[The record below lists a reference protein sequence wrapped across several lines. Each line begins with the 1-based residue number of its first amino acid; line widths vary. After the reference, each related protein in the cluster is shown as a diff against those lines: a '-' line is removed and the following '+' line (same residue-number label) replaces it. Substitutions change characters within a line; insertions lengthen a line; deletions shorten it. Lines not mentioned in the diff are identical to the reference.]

1 MNFSIEY
8 IENLLNC
15 FTNNNE
21 NLLKEAEKTYLE
33 IENNYPEEISNILL
47 LILENNLNF
56 NLKFSSLIRL
66 KKIIFIYNNFE
77 FIIFNLFKLFLI
89 NYFLK

>member
-56 NLKFSSLIRL
+56 NLKFSSLIKL
-66 KKIIFIYNNFE
+66 KKIIFIYNNF
-77 FIIFNLFKLFLI
+77 
-89 NYFLK
+89 